1 MQVGGML
8 WPFQGGGKI
17 CSQDICHYATYHSVF
32 EFHRKSRN
40 PKRDVIATF
49 CTGSTLLG
57 DRMMGFME
65 RHYFSFNSRMSLL
78 VEYYISLAMKFHG
91 DGT

>member
-1 MQVGGML
+1 MQVAGML

-17 CSQDICHYATYHSVF
+17 CSQDICHYATYHNVF

-49 CTGSTLLG
+49 CTGNTLLG
-57 DRMMGFME
+57 DSMMGFME
-65 RHYFSFNSRMSLL
+65 RHYCSFNSRM
-78 VEYYISLAMKFHG
+78 
-91 DGT
+91 